1 MNNVVEKTITFE
13 HEQYLIQD
21 NSRRFPLFSG
31 TGDNENLFAHDI
43 AYIKKCFATKAT
55 IVNAYDGRKF
65 GSLYNINPDT
75 LLKIEL
81 SQNPWM
87 FLYRGHGVS
96 YRIWEPYNLGIGS
109 INSLN
114 EAKIMPISFLFGCLM
129 NYEFGVNWVSSY
141 NNKGGV
147 SCFAPTVSIAS
158 NVNHKVSRGVFR
170 QFEKSLQKHITLTT
184 LITGGMAEYLKSN
197 DNEYEEYIN
206 KTKYVL
212 YGDPSI
218 HIFGRKVNDW
228 NYYASQ
234 IKSQNLSLDAS
245 FYNTFPSNQ

>member
-1 MNNVVEKTITFE
+1 
-13 HEQYLIQD
+13 
-21 NSRRFPLFSG
+21 
-31 TGDNENLFAHDI
+31 
-43 AYIKKCFATKAT
+43 
-55 IVNAYDGRKF
+55 
-65 GSLYNINPDT
+65 
-75 LLKIEL
+75 
-81 SQNPWM
+81 M